1 MKTLSQLKKT
11 ISQPKGETG
20 TTAYYPK
27 GGDEQRFFDAH
38 KIEKID
44 DANGNDDAIFKG
56 MSVKPVNR
64 KAERHGYDHEEAV
77 KAYDS
82 RLGLKGVAR
91 ESVEVEGD
99 ALTEGE
105 EAHAQFQKYHAD
117 TAALLKKI
125 HSGLS
130 KHYTNVTDK
139 KGYSGGMAH
148 WGHVGDIKSIHRQL
162 QDIHDNILQQ
172 GEYAKP
178 VQVKAMKEET
188 ELDERTLSTGEMKQ
202 REDIVKGMKKRMSDF
217 KSRYGKDAK
226 AVMYATATKMA
237 KEEVDQEDIDVSLLE
252 LFATL
257 DEEEKQIMTEMI
269 AEGVDAQIF
278 EELDSEVDNG

>member
-11 ISQPKGETG
+11 ISQAKGETG
-20 TTAYYPK
+20 TTAYRPK

-38 KIEKID
+38 KIEMVD

-64 KAERHGYDHEEAV
+64 KAERHGYGHDDGA
-77 KAYDS
+77 KAYDVKS
-82 RLGLKGVAR
+82 SPQVMAR
-91 ESVEVEGD
+91 EGVEVDGD
-99 ALTEGE
+99 VLAEGE
-105 EAHAQFQKYHAD
+105 EAHAQFQKYHSD

-125 HSGLS
+125 HAGLS
-130 KHYTNVTDK
+130 KHYSNVTDK
-139 KGYSGGMAH
+139 KNYQNGVAH
-148 WGHVGDIKSIHRQL
+148 WGHVGDIKHIHRQL
-162 QDIHDNILQQ
+162 QDIHDSILQQ

-178 VQVKAMKEET
+178 SQMKEEV
-188 ELDERTLSTGEMKQ
+188 ELDERTLSKPEMKE
-202 REDIVKGMKKRMSDF
+202 REDMVKGMKKNMSDF

-237 KEEVDQEDIDVSLLE
+237 KEDVDVSLLE

-257 DEEEKQIMTEMI
+257 DEEEKQIMAEMI
-269 AEGVDAQIF
+269 EEGIDLENLVDIES
-278 EELDSEVDNG
+278 EEDNG